1 MISYQTLHLV
11 RGFSSHVWWHR
22 RDHLLVDARC
32 HGTVCQG
39 GFLSLRPEI
48 GTGSWNQQLAAS
60 WLMLVSIFFS
70 LDSWMF
76 FFFKHVFAKMG
87 TQLDVLRF
95 LFLWHCLCGW
105 LPPPEWQPD
114 ESRGSTTLS
123 FRTFGSSRAARVW
136 NRLVV
141 STFQNLYACRKEVC
155 MLISPMTFILFWK
168 GLKVKHQPS
177 SFEILFVHWQEDRPE
192 KCESEL
198 SLQSDVMHLSDE
210 TWWSPLRLF
219 KFHIDHIG

>member
-1 MISYQTLHLV
+1 
-11 RGFSSHVWWHR
+11 
-22 RDHLLVDARC
+22 
-32 HGTVCQG
+32 
-39 GFLSLRPEI
+39 
-48 GTGSWNQQLAAS
+48 
-60 WLMLVSIFFS
+60 
-70 LDSWMF
+70 
-76 FFFKHVFAKMG
+76 MG

-141 STFQNLYACRKEVC
+141 STFQNLDVCRKEVC

-198 SLQSDVMHLSDE
+198 SLQSDVQKYSWWDLVESFKTISYRSYRLMVYFLSIDGGGIYNYIL
-210 TWWSPLRLF
+210 SIYIYCMYIPSF
-219 KFHIDHIG
+219 KPSF

>member
-1 MISYQTLHLV
+1 
-11 RGFSSHVWWHR
+11 
-22 RDHLLVDARC
+22 
-32 HGTVCQG
+32 
-39 GFLSLRPEI
+39 
-48 GTGSWNQQLAAS
+48 
-60 WLMLVSIFFS
+60 
-70 LDSWMF
+70 
-76 FFFKHVFAKMG
+76 MG

-141 STFQNLYACRKEVC
+141 STFQNLSKIFLMFAGKKSVC
-155 MLISPMTFILFWK
+155 WYPQWLSYIFEKDWRWSTNQAVLRFCSFTGRRIDRRSASLSWVYSPMCRNI
-168 GLKVKHQPS
+168 
-177 SFEILFVHWQEDRPE
+177 R
-192 KCESEL
+192 
-198 SLQSDVMHLSDE
+198 DE

-219 KFHIDHIG
+219 HIDHIG